1 MTRILLHILLSAVAF
16 TTRMLS
22 LTTAQE
28 HFSRRNNAT
37 NTTAGIQAENF
48 GVGCGGD
55 MEYPSTDE
63 FTKQPRFA
71 YLITNPLADFVAVH
85 FKHFNLPENDY
96 VQIRAADPA
105 STEKQILRFQ
115 GNESSGDFYAPALS
129 TVAVIVELFT
139 EIADFPQAVDASE
152 CLGFSVDRYQ
162 YLARGSSLNGAKEE
176 VCGFDNSREA
186 SCYKSFTE
194 VFQAS
199 KAVARLL
206 TKKPEGAF
214 YCTGWLLGSEGHL
227 MTNHHCISSQIHA
240 DNTEFEFDAEGSVC
254 SISCANARACSG
266 SIRAK
271 SATLIYA
278 DDALDYALL
287 KLPVD
292 LSVEYGYLRLR
303 TSGAEL
309 SERVYMPEH
318 PAGWGKRIAM
328 KTDSGWGTVKSL
340 TMGGC
345 ATDQVAYYLDTQGGS
360 SGSPVL
366 SWSDNTVIALHHC
379 GGCPNTAINSY
390 KLVNDMK
397 WRNIL
402 PANAT
407 V

>member
-1 MTRILLHILLSAVAF
+1 MTRILLDILVSVVAF
-16 TTRMLS
+16 TTTWPS
-22 LTTAQE
+22 VTTAQE
-28 HFSRRNNAT
+28 YHNSSSGAANRP
-37 NTTAGIQAENF
+37 AGVEAESF

-55 MEYPSTDE
+55 MEYPPTDE
-63 FTKQPRFA
+63 LSVQPRFA
-71 YLITNPLADFVAVH
+71 YLITNQLADFIAVH

-96 VQIRAADPA
+96 VQVRAADPA
-105 STEKQILRFQ
+105 SSEKQVLQFR
-115 GNESSGDFYAPALS
+115 GSESSGDFYCSALS
-129 TVAVIVELFT
+129 TSAVIVELFT
-139 EIADFPQAVDASE
+139 AIANFPQAVDASE
-152 CLGFSVDRYQ
+152 CLGFSVNSYQ
-162 YLARGSSLNGAKEE
+162 YLARGSSLNGSKEE

-186 SCYKSFTE
+186 SCYKSFTDA
-194 VFQAS
+194 FQAS
-199 KAVARLL
+199 KTVARLL
-206 TKKPEGAF
+206 TNKPEGAF

-227 MTNHHCISSQIHA
+227 MTNHHCISSQTHA
-240 DNTEFEFDAEGSVC
+240 DNTEFEFDAGGSVC
-254 SISCANARACSG
+254 SINCGSARACSG

-278 DDALDYALL
+278 DEALDYALL

-292 LSVEYGYLRLR
+292 VPVEYGYLRLR
-303 TSGAEL
+303 TSGAVM
-309 SERVYMPEH
+309 SERVYMPQH